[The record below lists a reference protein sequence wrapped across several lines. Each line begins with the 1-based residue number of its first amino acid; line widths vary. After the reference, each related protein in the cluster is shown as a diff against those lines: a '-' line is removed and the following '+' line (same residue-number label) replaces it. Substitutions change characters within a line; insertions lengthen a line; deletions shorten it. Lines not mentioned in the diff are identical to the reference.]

1 MPHAIFSIVF
11 SDSYAMAHQLLYVI
25 QNSKKALDTTIG
37 ISTRKEG
44 RTMKKLIS
52 TLAMGAVLSA
62 SAAFAQPFWTG
73 SLYNETAGGLVGGIQ
88 TLDWSSSGS
97 GNASGIGPFGT
108 PLSVGQTF
116 DFRYQANLVGVTGP
130 TGNSVTFTGLNTDF
144 EYTVVAKFPEVV
156 ASFVPLGGGA
166 STALFSTLPGGTFAI
181 YYDSVAN
188 TNIAA
193 GSGFDDGIVVASG
206 TINPGQLTTFTATS
220 LTQGIGSTI
229 LEGLVT
235 YVDPLYIDPSIN
247 FIFDFRF
254 EGTLNYPPLE
264 STTAGFFL
272 GGDAAFADYLVAAND
287 VPFKVDGSSKFSV
300 VPEPSTMLLLGVG
313 LLGIAGYTRKRIQK

>member
-1 MPHAIFSIVF
+1 
-11 SDSYAMAHQLLYVI
+11 MAHQLLYLV
-25 QNSKKALDTTIG
+25 QNPETIDTANG
-37 ISTRKEG
+37 IPTRKEN

-73 SLYNETAGGLVGGIQ
+73 SLYNENVGGLVGNIQ

-108 PLSVGQTF
+108 PLTVGQTF
-116 DFRYQANLVGVTGP
+116 DFRYQSFLAGVTSP
-130 TGNSVTFTGLNTDF
+130 TGQSVTFPGLTTDF
-144 EYTVVAKFPEVV
+144 EYTVVAKFPEIV
-156 ASFVPLGGGA
+156 ASFTPLGGGA
-166 STALFSTLPGGTFAI
+166 STALLSTLPGGTFAI
-181 YYDSVAN
+181 YYDAVAN
-188 TNIAA
+188 SNVTA
-193 GSGFDDGIVVASG
+193 GTGFDNGIVVASG

-220 LTQGIGSTI
+220 PTQGIGSTI

-235 YVDPLYIDPSIN
+235 YVDPFYIDPSTN

-254 EGTLNYPPLE
+254 EGTLNYPPLD
-264 STTAGFFL
+264 STTAGFFI
-272 GGDAAFADYLVAAND
+272 GGDAAWADYLVANND

-300 VPEPSTMLLLGVG
+300 VPEPSTMLLLGIG

>member
-1 MPHAIFSIVF
+1 
-11 SDSYAMAHQLLYVI
+11 
-25 QNSKKALDTTIG
+25 
-37 ISTRKEG
+37 
-44 RTMKKLIS
+44 MKKLIS

-108 PLSVGQTF
+108 PLTVGQTF
-116 DFRYQANLVGVTGP
+116 DFRYQSFLAGVTSP
-130 TGNSVTFTGLNTDF
+130 TGQPVTFPGLATNF
-144 EYTVVAKFPEVV
+144 EYTVVAKFPEIVTN
-156 ASFVPLGGGA
+156 FVPLGGPA
-166 STALFSTLPGGTFAI
+166 SIASFSTLAGGSFAI
-181 YYDSVAN
+181 YYDSVPNAN
-188 TNIAA
+188 VANGT
-193 GSGFDDGIVVASG
+193 GFDNGILVASG
-206 TINPGQLTTFTATS
+206 SILPGQLTTFTASVTTTGA
-220 LTQGIGSTI
+220 LQGIGSTI
-229 LEGLVT
+229 LEGLVN
-235 YVDPLYIDPSIN
+235 YVDPLYIDPSTN

-254 EGTLNYPPLE
+254 EGTLNYPPLD
-264 STTAGFFL
+264 STTAGFFI
-272 GGDAAFADYLVAAND
+272 GGNAAWADYPVAAND